1 MKKWETPVIENLKLK
16 DTLETECSC
25 LAVGA
30 REGISLAKDNKHPCH
45 KTGNGQHNNSGNH
58 TAGVE
63 QDGHVLSVGCKI
75 PEHFDGQGNP
85 ICCCYQLSVGG
96 GQS

>member
-45 KTGNGQHNNSGNH
+45 KTGNGQHNNNGNH
-58 TAGVE
+58 GNGVD
-63 QDGHVLSVGCKI
+63 QNGHVVILGC
-75 PEHFDGQGNP
+75 PDPSHYDEAGNP
-85 ICCCYQLSVGG
+85 RCCCYGMNVG